1 MQSLDCNP
9 GMKTF
14 PKTLKFDPKP
24 GFSGQQEWVISRGHL
39 EQDFPWA
46 SYPLEVRLTTHWT
59 LAIFLLFEEYSGQL
73 DTAVWAVA
81 ISSVH
86 TLLPSLWPFSLLHS
100 SKVSNLTSP
109 PEISA
114 TKRQLLISHYQTG
127 KAHHTSM
134 GFPENTQ
141 VPDLTIAGRKE
152 LGWQPEVQTQTTESQ
167 LVFFPLITTGCF
179 LVAPQIRNSY
189 RSWHFHMFFCFLFG
203 SM

>member
-1 MQSLDCNP
+1 MPSLDCNP
-9 GMKTF
+9 GM
-14 PKTLKFDPKP
+14 
-24 GFSGQQEWVISRGHL
+24 ISRGHL

-46 SYPLEVRLTTHWT
+46 SYPLEVGLTTHWT
-59 LAIFLLFEEYSGQL
+59 LAILLFEEYSGQL

-81 ISSVH
+81 ISSLH

-114 TKRQLLISHYQTG
+114 TKRQLLISQYQTG

-134 GFPENTQ
+134 GFSENTQ

-189 RSWHFHMFFCFLFG
+189 RSWHCHMFFCFSFG